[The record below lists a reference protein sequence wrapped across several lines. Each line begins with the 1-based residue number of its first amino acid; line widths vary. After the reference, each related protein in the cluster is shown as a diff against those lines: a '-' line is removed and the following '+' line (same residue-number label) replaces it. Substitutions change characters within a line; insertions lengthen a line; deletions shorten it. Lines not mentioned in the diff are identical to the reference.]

1 MSTSYGTEGTF
12 RLGQAFSQSFSVF
25 GRHFVAFVVLTVLAN
40 IPNYVFQWG
49 ATPTPAAPGALPE
62 FDPWA
67 VLACVL
73 ALPVSIAC
81 STIATG
87 AITYG
92 VVQDLRDEPVSIGEA
107 IAIAARR
114 VLPMIGVAL
123 AFGILWVLGLILL
136 VVPGFI
142 VACMYF
148 VAAPV
153 CIVEREGVGGSLRRS
168 RFLTKGHRW
177 KIFGALLL
185 IIVLGLIVFGMIA
198 ATVASSGLMTGPG
211 GATMLQNAGAV
222 TIVQNAVA
230 AIFGAFI
237 AVLVAVF
244 YYHLRVAKEGV
255 DLAKVASVFD

>member
-49 ATPTPAAPGALPE
+49 FAPTPVAPGALPE
-62 FDPWA
+62 VNPWA
-67 VLACVL
+67 LL
-73 ALPVSIAC
+73 ALPVGMIC
-81 STIATG
+81 SMIATG
-87 AITYG
+87 TITYG
-92 VVQDLRDEPVSIGEA
+92 VVQDLRDVPVSIGEA

-211 GATMLQNAGAV
+211 GATMLQNAGPV

-230 AIFGAFI
+230 AVFGAFI

-255 DLAKVASVFD
+255 DLAKVAGVFD

>member
-49 ATPTPAAPGALPE
+49 STPTPAAPGALPE

-67 VLACVL
+67 VLGGVL

-114 VLPMIGVAL
+114 VLPMFGVAL
-123 AFGILWVLGLILL
+123 VVGILVFLGSVLF

-153 CIVEREGVGGSLRRS
+153 CIAEREGVGGSLRRS

-177 KIFGALLL
+177 KIFGAFLL
-185 IIVLGLIVFGMIA
+185 ILVPGLIVVGVIAAGVFGAGFSIDPGGAPMLQNVGA
-198 ATVASSGLMTGPG
+198 ATVA
-211 GATMLQNAGAV
+211 QD
-222 TIVQNAVA
+222 AVA
-230 AIFGAFI
+230 AVFGAFY

-255 DLAKVASVFD
+255 DLAKIASVFD

>member
-49 ATPTPAAPGALPE
+49 FAPTPAAPGALPE
-62 FDPWA
+62 VNPWA
-67 VLACVL
+67 LL
-73 ALPVSIAC
+73 ALPIGIIC

-92 VVQDLRDEPVSIGEA
+92 VVQDLRDVPVSIGEA
-107 IAIAARR
+107 ITIAARR
-114 VLPMIGVAL
+114 VLPMVGVAL
-123 AFGILWVLGLILL
+123 AFGILWALGLILL

-148 VAAPV
+148 VAAPI

-185 IIVLGLIVFGMIA
+185 IIALGLIVFVVIA
-198 ATVASSGLMTGPG
+198 GAVVSSGLMTGPG
-211 GATMLQNAGAV
+211 ATMLQNA
-222 TIVQNAVA
+222 VA
-230 AIFGAFI
+230 AVFGAFY

>member
-1 MSTSYGTEGTF
+1 MSMSYGTEGTF
-12 RLGQAFSQSFSVF
+12 RLGQAFSQSFSMF
-25 GRHFVAFVVLTVLAN
+25 GRHFVAFVALTVLAN
-40 IPNYVFQWG
+40 IPNYAFQW
-49 ATPTPAAPGALPE
+49 AFAPTPAAPGALPAVN
-62 FDPWA
+62 PWA
-67 VLACVL
+67 LLA
-73 ALPVSIAC
+73 APVGVIFSIIC

-92 VVQDLRDEPVSIGEA
+92 VVQDLRDVPVSIGEA
-107 IAIAARR
+107 IAIAAHR
-114 VLPMIGVAL
+114 VLPMFGVAL
-123 AFGILWVLGLILL
+123 AVGILWLLGLILL

-153 CIVEREGVGGSLRRS
+153 CIAEREGVGGSLRRS

-185 IIVLGLIVFGMIA
+185 IIVLGLIVVGAIA
-198 ATVASSGLMTGPG
+198 AGVMGGGFSIGPSGAPTLR
-211 GATMLQNAGAV
+211 NAGAA
-222 TIVQNAVA
+222 TIAQNAVA
-230 AIFGAFI
+230 AVFGAFY